1 MIMSKRALILC
12 TLCTL
17 LSGTFF
23 IHAQGPVRN
32 RIKTLKVAFITERID
47 LTSKEAQQFWPI
59 YNEHEERMENIRNK
73 ERSELHNNIS
83 RAQELS
89 DKESQKLLDNII
101 ALQSDKQKAEREFLS
116 KLRTVIP
123 DKKVLLLLKAEEDF
137 KKQLLQQYRKR
148 RGNG

>member
-1 MIMSKRALILC
+1 MIMSKRTLILC
-12 TLCTL
+12 TLL
-17 LSGTFF
+17 FGTFLM
-23 IHAQGPVRN
+23 HAQGPVRN
-32 RIKTLKVAFITERID
+32 RIKTLKVAFITERVN
-47 LTSKEAQQFWPI
+47 LTSEEAQQFWPI

-73 ERSELHNNIS
+73 ERAELHNNIS

-101 ALQSDKQKAEREFLS
+101 ALQSDKQKAERDFLS

-123 DKKVLLLLKAEEDF
+123 DKKVLLLIKAEEDF